1 MVNLAFPF
9 TGRWLTQNSPANRV
23 PSHGTTRFATSYA
36 IDFVPVNHKDATA
49 PIRLGSLLRPEP
61 PQRFVGFGRPVL
73 APTTATVVDVHN
85 AEPDHAAYRGIPSVW
100 YALTQ
105 PGRIAGGWTAL
116 AGNYVMLQDKAAIIA
131 LCHLQQGSIA
141 VQPGQ
146 RVAPGEM
153 IGRCGNSGN
162 STEPHLH
169 IQAIDTADIERAHAV
184 PITFDGALPRNGQ
197 IVEIHDKNAL

>member
-1 MVNLAFPF
+1 
-9 TGRWLTQNSPANRV
+9 
-23 PSHGTTRFATSYA
+23 SHGTKRFATSYA
-36 IDFVPVNHKDATA
+36 IDFVPVNHKGASA

-61 PQRFVGFGRPVL
+61 PQRFEGCGRPVL
-73 APTTATVVDVHN
+73 APTTATVLDYHDSVS
-85 AEPDHAAYRGIPSVW
+85 DHSVYRGIPSVS

-105 PGRIAGGWTAL
+105 PGRIAGGWTAH

-169 IQAIDTADIERAHAV
+169 IQAIDTADI
-184 PITFDGALPRNGQ
+184 
-197 IVEIHDKNAL
+197 